1 MAARGKASRAGK
13 AKRRVTKGRA
23 AKRTVAKRRAKA
35 VPAGFQTVNAHVVQ
49 DDCAQ
54 AIEFYKK
61 AFGAVELFRMTGPD
75 GRSIAHAEL
84 KIGDSTF
91 MLGDEAPERG
101 ARSPQSLNG
110 TPVAFYLY
118 VPDVDGAWRRAVS
131 GGCTVTMP
139 LSGMFWGDRC
149 GQVTDLYGHRWT
161 IASHVEDVSPE
172 EVELRAAKAM
182 AQPKSEPVPT

>member
-1 MAARGKASRAGK
+1 MAKSKA
-13 AKRRVTKGRA
+13 
-23 AKRTVAKRRAKA
+23 RAKA
-35 VPAGFQTVNAHVVQ
+35 KAKAKARPAAKAKARPAKVEPVPKGYHTITPVLTVSNG
-49 DDCAQ
+49 AQ

-118 VPDVDGAWRRAVS
+118 VPDVDGAWQRAVS

-182 AQPKSEPVPT
+182 AQPKNEPVPT